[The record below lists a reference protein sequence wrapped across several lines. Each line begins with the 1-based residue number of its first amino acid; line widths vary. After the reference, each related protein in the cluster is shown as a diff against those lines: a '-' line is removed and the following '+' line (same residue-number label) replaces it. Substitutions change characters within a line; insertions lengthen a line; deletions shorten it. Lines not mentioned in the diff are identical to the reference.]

1 MLNRPDITLEAA
13 AGPDLA
19 SSAWRA
25 DTARTPSR
33 ALDPSHP
40 LERRSA
46 FLLRLFRLYLQIM
59 FWRRFH
65 AVRVVPETL
74 PPSYDGRPLIVYCN
88 HPSWWDPALLL
99 LALPRLLPGRLG
111 FGPMDAAELDRY
123 AVLQRMGLFGIEP
136 GTARGAASFLRVARA
151 GLTRPAA
158 CLVITAEGAFTDPR
172 ARPVRL
178 RAGLAHLAR
187 RSPEAVVLP
196 LAMEYTFWN
205 ESKPEALLRFGAPVR
220 LAAKASVAEW
230 QHALEDGLT
239 TTMGKLAS
247 ASMSRNSADFDKVF
261 SGTAGVGGLYDA
273 WRRVRATMTGQSFD
287 ARHEP
292 KRR

>member
-1 MLNRPDITLEAA
+1 MLNRPDTALEGVADTD
-13 AGPDLA
+13 PVV
-19 SSAWRA
+19 SSAWLN
-25 DTARTPSR
+25 PKP
-33 ALDPSHP
+33 ALDATHP

-46 FLLRLFRLYLQIM
+46 FLLSLFRLYLQFM

-74 PPSYDGRPLIVYCN
+74 PPPYPGRPLIVYCN

-99 LALPRLLPGRLG
+99 LALPRLLPGRRG
-111 FGPMDAAELDRY
+111 FGPMDAVELDRY

-151 GLTRPAA
+151 GLTQPAA
-158 CLVITAEGAFTDPR
+158 CLVITAEGAFTDAR
-172 ARPVRL
+172 ARPVCL

-187 RSPEAVVLP
+187 RSPEAMVLP

-205 ESKPEALLRFGAPVR
+205 ESKPEALLRFGTPVR
-220 LAAKASVAEW
+220 LAPTASVAEW
-230 QHALEDGLT
+230 QRALEDGLT
-239 TTMGKLAS
+239 TTMGKLAV
-247 ASMSRNSADFDKVF
+247 ASMSRNSAAFVQVF
-261 SGTAGVGGLYDA
+261 SGTAGAGALYDC
-273 WRRVRATMTGQSFD
+273 WRRVRAAVTGQPFD

>member
-13 AGPDLA
+13 AAESRLV
-19 SSAWRA
+19 SSTWQAGSLRESRHVL
-25 DTARTPSR
+25 DT
-33 ALDPSHP
+33 SHP
-40 LERRSA
+40 LQQRSA
-46 FLLRLFRLYLQIM
+46 FLLKLFRFYLQVM

-65 AVRVVPETL
+65 AVRVVPDTI
-74 PPSYDGRPLIVYCN
+74 PPPYAGRPLIVYCN

-111 FGPMDAAELDRY
+111 FGPMDAAELNRY
-123 AVLQRMGLFGIEP
+123 AVLRRMGLFGIEP
-136 GTARGAASFLRVARA
+136 GTPRGAASFLRVARA
-151 GLTRPAA
+151 GLAQPAA
-158 CLVITAEGAFTDPR
+158 CLVITAEGAFTDAR

-187 RSPEAVVLP
+187 RSPDAMVLP

-205 ESKPEALLRFGAPVR
+205 ESRPEALLRFGAPVR
-220 LAAKASVAEW
+220 LAGTASVADW
-230 QHALEDGLT
+230 QSALEDGLT
-239 TTMGKLAS
+239 STMNHLAS
-247 ASMSRNSADFDKVF
+247 ASMSRNSTEFVQLF

-273 WRRVRATMTGQSFD
+273 WRRTRAALTGQPFD

-292 KRR
+292 ER